1 MASVFLFVFF
11 LLSHFVLLHSAE
23 EVQRKLQNCSPF
35 QCGKFGNI
43 GFPVTNIPPPFCG
56 LLRVICDQTPPTI
69 QLPQGPWSGR
79 PYEVINISY
88 TNYTTQTIR
97 IRDLSLWEY
106 LNTSKC
112 EYLINFTLPN
122 SPLISFKLT
131 TPNQTL
137 FKCSRTLDIT
147 SPTNLENMSCGD
159 YNIYYTISN
168 EASQSFPSGCSTIQL
183 PVQEHSHKA
192 ELKVTAEFDLEV
204 RVSDACSRCYS
215 RGGLCELDK
224 RGEFNC
230 TVTEKAFQKGID
242 IGITKNFLF
251 LHTHA
256 YWKCLKI
263 SLHTR
268 FFSFLCYSKS

>member
-112 EYLINFTLPN
+112 EYLLNFTLPN

-137 FKCSRTLDIT
+137 FKCIRTLDIT

-183 PVQEHSHKA
+183 PVQEHSHEA
-192 ELKVTAEFDLEV
+192 ELNMTAEYDLEV

-224 RGEFNC
+224 EGEFNC
-230 TVTEKAFQKGID
+230 SVTEEAFQKGID
-242 IGITKNFLF
+242 IGITQKFLF
-251 LHTHA
+251 LHTHI
-256 YWKCLKI
+256 LKI
-263 SLHTR
+263 LKDFIAYKILYILT
-268 FFSFLCYSKS
+268 L